1 MLWILNAS
9 QDGKRARV
17 AADFGD
23 SPISISRRLLP
34 REMSSRVLD
43 MLTNNLIDRLH
54 RYCPRDLSER
64 QWDLA
69 RLTAVTAVVATGVST
84 DESATVLLGHLAR
97 FLVWH
102 PAWDRTASPDLEVLL
117 RAPHVE
123 AYVAASAKHRVARP
137 YLHRVARA
145 IGAIPDTTAVRR
157 VKQRPAARRF
167 WTTVVDLGSFTTLA
181 EAYRRRGYA
190 VMATIF
196 EGLIPELTT
205 PDGDHGHLIAE
216 VASAREGELG
226 TIGSA
231 VRAAEEL
238 RVARD
243 VEAKGVRVVH
253 STKAEPVK
261 PKVAKPLS
269 RTAAVRAAKAEIAQR
284 EAVRVS
290 AVREHVEV
298 GELPQLGAA
307 IAGAVAAFRP
317 HQFSDA
323 SWELVEVATRHL
335 ATAYE
340 PPSVSWVRTQ
350 MGILA
355 RFCLWVASRP
365 ARPSPT
371 EALRPAELLEGGL
384 VEAYLAGPVAASPD
398 STRATVRSAL
408 RRAVRRLAPAS
419 APQVISYQ
427 PVQPPYTPFEC
438 ASLVRLARNQ
448 PTATLRRELSA
459 IVALGLGA
467 GLSSAEQRGVT
478 RESVVEGE
486 LGATTALFVR
496 VGGATPRTVVVRATY
511 ESLLREVLDLHQK
524 AGRKPTDPLYGL
536 SKARHN
542 VTSPVTQRAK
552 TALTTGVDVD
562 SARLRSTW
570 LVAAMSA
577 PVPLGALL
585 RASGLRSAR
594 TLVDLLAYCPSPD
607 EAAVAAILRTYE
619 ERGNAVTS

>member
-1 MLWILNAS
+1 MS
-9 QDGKRARV
+9 QDRQSEKLNQYQPRGLSK
-17 AADFGD
+17 DQWNLT
-23 SPISISRRLLP
+23 RL
-34 REMSSRVLD
+34 
-43 MLTNNLIDRLH
+43 
-54 RYCPRDLSER
+54 
-64 QWDLA
+64 A
-69 RLTAVTAVVATGVST
+69 AVTAVMATGVST
-84 DESATVLLGHLAR
+84 DESAMVLLGHLAR

-102 PAWDRTASPDLEVLL
+102 PAWDRTASPDLQVLL
-117 RAPHVE
+117 REPFVE

-137 YLHRVARA
+137 YLRRVARA
-145 IGAIPDTTAVRR
+145 IGAVPDSTAVMR

-167 WTTVVDLGSFTTLA
+167 WTTVVDLGSFTALA
-181 EAYRRRGYA
+181 ESYRRCGYA
-190 VMATIF
+190 VMGTIF
-196 EGLIPELTT
+196 EGLSSELVTADWDIDRLT
-205 PDGDHGHLIAE
+205 D
-216 VASAREGELG
+216 VACARPGEPG
-226 TIGSA
+226 TVEPT
-231 VRAAEEL
+231 VRATVEL

-243 VEAKGVRVVH
+243 VETKGVGVVH

-284 EAVRVS
+284 EAVREN
-290 AVREHVEV
+290 AAREPVEV
-298 GELPQLGAA
+298 GEMPELGAA

-323 SWELVEVATRHL
+323 NWELVEGATRHL

-355 RFCLWVASRP
+355 RFCLWVATRPSRP
-365 ARPSPT
+365 SST

-384 VEAYLAGPVAASPD
+384 VEAYLAGPVGASPD

-427 PVQPPYTPFEC
+427 PVQPPYTSFEC

-478 RESVVEGE
+478 PESIVEGE
-486 LGATTALFVR
+486 LDATPALFVK

-511 ESLLREVLDLHQK
+511 EGLLREVLDLHRK

-536 SKARHN
+536 SKTRHN

-562 SARLRSTW
+562 PARLRSTW
-570 LVAAMSA
+570 LVAVMSA

-594 TLVDLLAYCPSPD
+594 TLVDLLAYCPEPD
-607 EAAVAAILRTYE
+607 EAAVASILRAYQ
-619 ERGNAVTS
+619 ERLDGVAS

>member
-1 MLWILNAS
+1 
-9 QDGKRARV
+9 
-17 AADFGD
+17 
-23 SPISISRRLLP
+23 
-34 REMSSRVLD
+34 MSSRVLD

-384 VEAYLAGPVAASPD
+384 VEAYLAGPVAGSPEA
-398 STRATVRSAL
+398 TRATVRSAL
-408 RRAVRRLAPAS
+408 RRAVKRLAPGS

-427 PVQPPYTPFEC
+427 PVRPPYTPFEC

-448 PTATLRRELSA
+448 PTATLRRGLSA

-478 RESVVEGE
+478 PESIVESE
-486 LGATTALFVR
+486 LSAGVTALFVE
-496 VGGATPRTVVVRATY
+496 VGGAIPRTVVVRAQY
-511 ESLLREVLDLHQK
+511 EELLREALELHRT
-524 AGRKPTDPLYGL
+524 AGRKSSDPLYGL
-536 SKARHN
+536 SVTRHN
-542 VTSPVTQRAK
+542 VTGPVTARAM

-562 SARLRSTW
+562 PARLRSTW
-570 LVAAMSA
+570 LVAVMSA

-594 TLVDLLAYCPSPD
+594 TLVDLLAYCPSSD
-607 EAAVAAILRTYE
+607 EAAVAAVLRTVE
-619 ERGNAVTS
+619 LRESPVAS

>member
-1 MLWILNAS
+1 MS
-9 QDGKRARV
+9 QDR
-17 AADFGD
+17 
-23 SPISISRRLLP
+23 
-34 REMSSRVLD
+34 
-43 MLTNNLIDRLH
+43 
-54 RYCPRDLSER
+54 LSEKLNQYQPR
-64 QWDLA
+64 GLSKDPWNLA
-69 RLTAVTAVVATGVST
+69 RLAAVTAVVATGVST
-84 DESATVLLGHLAR
+84 DESAIVLLGHLAR

-102 PAWDRTASPDLEVLL
+102 PAWDRTASPDLQVLL
-117 RAPHVE
+117 REPYVE

-137 YLHRVARA
+137 YLRRVARA
-145 IGAIPDTTAVRR
+145 IGAIPVTTAVRR

-181 EAYRRRGYA
+181 EAYRRCGYA

-196 EGLIPELTT
+196 EGLNAELATADWDIDRLT
-205 PDGDHGHLIAE
+205 E
-216 VASAREGELG
+216 VACARPGEPG
-226 TIGSA
+226 TVGPT
-231 VRAAEEL
+231 VRATVEL

-243 VEAKGVRVVH
+243 VEPMGVRVVH

-269 RTAAVRAAKAEIAQR
+269 RTAAVRAAKAEIAQL

-290 AVREHVEV
+290 AVRGHVEL
-298 GELPQLGAA
+298 GELPELSGE
-307 IAGAVAAFRP
+307 IADAVAAFRP

-323 SWELVEVATRHL
+323 NWELVEVATRHL

-365 ARPSPT
+365 SRPSPT

-478 RESVVEGE
+478 PESIVEGE
-486 LGATTALFVR
+486 LDATPALFVK

-511 ESLLREVLDLHQK
+511 EGLMREVLDLHRK

-536 SKARHN
+536 SKTRHN

-562 SARLRSTW
+562 PARLRSTW
-570 LVAAMSA
+570 LVAVMSA

-594 TLVDLLAYCPSPD
+594 TLVDLVAYCPEPD
-607 EAAVAAILRTYE
+607 EAAVASILRTYQ
-619 ERGNAVTS
+619 ERLDGVAS

>member
-1 MLWILNAS
+1 MA
-9 QDGKRARV
+9 QDQ
-17 AADFGD
+17 
-23 SPISISRRLLP
+23 
-34 REMSSRVLD
+34 
-43 MLTNNLIDRLH
+43 
-54 RYCPRDLSER
+54 LSEKLNEYQPR
-64 QWDLA
+64 GLSKVRWDLA
-69 RLTAVTAVVATGVST
+69 RPTAASAVLATDVST
-84 DESATVLLGHLAR
+84 DESATVLLSHLAR
-97 FLVWH
+97 FLIWH
-102 PAWDRTASPDLEVLL
+102 PAWDRTTSPDLQVLL
-117 RAPHVE
+117 REPYVE
-123 AYVAASAKHRVARP
+123 AFVAASAKHRVARP

-196 EGLIPELTT
+196 EGLISELATADWDIDLLT
-205 PDGDHGHLIAE
+205 E
-216 VASAREGELG
+216 VACARPGELG
-226 TIGSA
+226 TVGPA
-231 VRAAEEL
+231 VRATVEL

-243 VEAKGVRVVH
+243 VEPMGVRVVH

-269 RTAAVRAAKAEIAQR
+269 RTAAVRAAKAKIAQR

-298 GELPQLGAA
+298 GELPELGAA

-335 ATAYE
+335 AIAYE

-355 RFCLWVASRP
+355 RFCLWVATRP
-365 ARPSPT
+365 SRPSPT

-427 PVQPPYTPFEC
+427 PVQPPYSPFEC

-486 LGATTALFVR
+486 LGSTTALFVK
-496 VGGATPRTVVVRATY
+496 VGGAIPRTVVVRATY
-511 ESLLREVLDLHQK
+511 ERLLREVLDLHQK

-536 SKARHN
+536 SKTRHN
-542 VTSPVTQRAK
+542 VTGPVTQRAK

-562 SARLRSTW
+562 PARLRSTW

>member
-1 MLWILNAS
+1 MA
-9 QDGKRARV
+9 QDQ
-17 AADFGD
+17 
-23 SPISISRRLLP
+23 
-34 REMSSRVLD
+34 
-43 MLTNNLIDRLH
+43 
-54 RYCPRDLSER
+54 LSEKLNEYQPR
-64 QWDLA
+64 GLSKVRWDLA
-69 RLTAVTAVVATGVST
+69 RPTAASAVLATDVST
-84 DESATVLLGHLAR
+84 DESATVLLSHLAR
-97 FLVWH
+97 FLIWH
-102 PAWDRTASPDLEVLL
+102 PAWDRTTSPDLQVLL
-117 RAPHVE
+117 REPYVE
-123 AYVAASAKHRVARP
+123 AFVAASAKHRVARP

-181 EAYRRRGYA
+181 GAYRRCGYA

-196 EGLIPELTT
+196 EGLISELATADWDIDLLT
-205 PDGDHGHLIAE
+205 E
-216 VASAREGELG
+216 VACARPGELG
-226 TIGSA
+226 TVGPA
-231 VRAAEEL
+231 VRATVEL

-243 VEAKGVRVVH
+243 VEPMGVRVVH

-298 GELPQLGAA
+298 GELPELGAA

-323 SWELVEVATRHL
+323 NWELVEVATRHL
-335 ATAYE
+335 AIAYE

-365 ARPSPT
+365 ERPSPT

-419 APQVISYQ
+419 APRVISYQ

-486 LGATTALFVR
+486 LGSTTALFVK
-496 VGGATPRTVVVRATY
+496 VGGAIPRTVVVRATY
-511 ESLLREVLDLHQK
+511 ERLLREVLDLHQK

-536 SKARHN
+536 SKTRHN
-542 VTSPVTQRAK
+542 VTGPVTQRAK

-562 SARLRSTW
+562 PARLRSTW

-577 PVPLGALL
+577 QVPLGALL

>member
-1 MLWILNAS
+1 MS
-9 QDGKRARV
+9 QDR
-17 AADFGD
+17 
-23 SPISISRRLLP
+23 
-34 REMSSRVLD
+34 
-43 MLTNNLIDRLH
+43 
-54 RYCPRDLSER
+54 LSEKLNQYQPR
-64 QWDLA
+64 GLSKDPWNLA
-69 RLTAVTAVVATGVST
+69 RLAAVTAVVATGVST
-84 DESATVLLGHLAR
+84 DESAIVLLGHLAR

-102 PAWDRTASPDLEVLL
+102 PAWDRTASPDLQVLL
-117 RAPHVE
+117 REPYVE

-145 IGAIPDTTAVRR
+145 IGAIPVTTAVRR
-157 VKQRPAARRF
+157 VKHRPAARRF
-167 WTTVVDLGSFTTLA
+167 WTTVVDLGSFTALA
-181 EAYRRRGYA
+181 KAYRRCGYA

-196 EGLIPELTT
+196 EGLISELATADWDIDRLT
-205 PDGDHGHLIAE
+205 E
-216 VASAREGELG
+216 VACARPGELG
-226 TIGSA
+226 TVEPA
-231 VRAAEEL
+231 VRATVEL

-243 VEAKGVRVVH
+243 VEPMGVRVVH
-253 STKAEPVK
+253 ATKAEPVK
-261 PKVAKPLS
+261 PKVTKPLS
-269 RTAAVRAAKAEIAQR
+269 RTAAVRAAKAKIAQR

-290 AVREHVEV
+290 AVREPVEV
-298 GELPQLGAA
+298 GELPELGAA
-307 IAGAVAAFRP
+307 IADAVAAFRP
-317 HQFSDA
+317 HQLSDA
-323 SWELVEVATRHL
+323 NWALVEGATRHL
-335 ATAYE
+335 AIAYD
-340 PPSVSWVRTQ
+340 PPSVGWVHTQ

-355 RFCLWVASRP
+355 RFCLWVATRP
-365 ARPSPT
+365 SRPSPT
-371 EALRPAELLEGGL
+371 EALQPAELLERGL

-486 LGATTALFVR
+486 LGSTTALFVK
-496 VGGATPRTVVVRATY
+496 VGGAIPRTVVVRATY
-511 ESLLREVLDLHQK
+511 EGLLREVLDLHQK

-536 SKARHN
+536 SKTRHN
-542 VTSPVTQRAK
+542 VTGPVTQRAK

-562 SARLRSTW
+562 PARLRSTW

>member
-1 MLWILNAS
+1 MS
-9 QDGKRARV
+9 QDR
-17 AADFGD
+17 
-23 SPISISRRLLP
+23 
-34 REMSSRVLD
+34 
-43 MLTNNLIDRLH
+43 
-54 RYCPRDLSER
+54 LSEKLNQYQPR
-64 QWDLA
+64 GLSKDQWNLA
-69 RLTAVTAVVATGVST
+69 RLAAVTAVVATGVST
-84 DESATVLLGHLAR
+84 DESAMVLLGHLAR

-102 PAWDRTASPDLEVLL
+102 PAWDRTASPDLQLLL
-117 RAPHVE
+117 REPYVE

-137 YLHRVARA
+137 YLRRVARA
-145 IGAIPDTTAVRR
+145 IGAVPDSTVVRR
-157 VKQRPAARRF
+157 VKHRPAPRRF
-167 WTTVVDLGSFTTLA
+167 WTTVVDLGSFPALA
-181 EAYRRRGYA
+181 GAYRRCGYA

-196 EGLIPELTT
+196 EGLISELATADWDIDLLT
-205 PDGDHGHLIAE
+205 E
-216 VASAREGELG
+216 VACARPGELG
-226 TIGSA
+226 TVGPA
-231 VRAAEEL
+231 VRATVEL

-243 VEAKGVRVVH
+243 VEPMGVRVVH
-253 STKAEPVK
+253 STKVEPVK

-290 AVREHVEV
+290 AAREPVEV
-298 GELPQLGAA
+298 AELPALDVA

-323 SWELVEVATRHL
+323 NWELVAVATRHL
-335 ATAYE
+335 AIAYE
-340 PPSVSWVRTQ
+340 PPSVSWVSTQ

-355 RFCLWVASRP
+355 RFCLWVTTRP
-365 ARPSPT
+365 SRPSPT

-478 RESVVEGE
+478 PESIVEGE
-486 LGATTALFVR
+486 LDATPALFVK

-511 ESLLREVLDLHQK
+511 EGLLREVLDLHRK

-536 SKARHN
+536 SKTRHN

-562 SARLRSTW
+562 PARLRSTW
-570 LVAAMSA
+570 LVAVMSA

-594 TLVDLLAYCPSPD
+594 MLVDLLAYCPEPD
-607 EAAVAAILRTYE
+607 EAAVASILRTYQ
-619 ERGNAVTS
+619 ERLDGATS

>member
-1 MLWILNAS
+1 MS
-9 QDGKRARV
+9 QDR
-17 AADFGD
+17 
-23 SPISISRRLLP
+23 
-34 REMSSRVLD
+34 
-43 MLTNNLIDRLH
+43 
-54 RYCPRDLSER
+54 LSEKLNQYQPR
-64 QWDLA
+64 GLSKVRWDLA
-69 RLTAVTAVVATGVST
+69 RPTAASAVLATDVST
-84 DESATVLLGHLAR
+84 DESATVLLSHLAR
-97 FLVWH
+97 FLIWH
-102 PAWDRTASPDLEVLL
+102 PAWDRTTSPDLQVLL
-117 RAPHVE
+117 REPYVE
-123 AYVAASAKHRVARP
+123 AYVATSAKHRVARP
-137 YLHRVARA
+137 YLRRVARA
-145 IGAIPDTTAVRR
+145 IGAIPVTTAVRR

-181 EAYRRRGYA
+181 EAYRRCGYA

-196 EGLIPELTT
+196 EGLNAELATADWDIDRLT
-205 PDGDHGHLIAE
+205 E
-216 VASAREGELG
+216 VACARPGEPG
-226 TIGSA
+226 TVGPT
-231 VRAAEEL
+231 VRATVEL

-243 VEAKGVRVVH
+243 VEPMGVRVVH

-269 RTAAVRAAKAEIAQR
+269 RTAAVRAAKAEIAQL

-290 AVREHVEV
+290 AVRGHVEL
-298 GELPQLGAA
+298 GELPELSGE
-307 IAGAVAAFRP
+307 IADAVAAFRP

-323 SWELVEVATRHL
+323 NWELVEVATRHL

-355 RFCLWVASRP
+355 RFCLWVATRPSRP
-365 ARPSPT
+365 SST
-371 EALRPAELLEGGL
+371 DALRPAELLDRGL
-384 VEAYLAGPVAASPD
+384 VEGYLAGPVAASPD

-427 PVQPPYTPFEC
+427 PVQPPYSPFEC

-448 PTATLRRELSA
+448 PTATRRRELSA

-478 RESVVEGE
+478 PESIVEGE
-486 LGATTALFVR
+486 LDATPALFVK

-511 ESLLREVLDLHQK
+511 EGLMREVLDLHRK

-536 SKARHN
+536 SKTRHN

-562 SARLRSTW
+562 PARLRSTW
-570 LVAAMSA
+570 LVAVMSA

-594 TLVDLLAYCPSPD
+594 TLVDLVAYCPEPD
-607 EAAVAAILRTYE
+607 EAAVASILRTYQ
-619 ERGNAVTS
+619 ERLDGVAS